1 MDGNWQLYRSTR
13 VRERKI
19 EIKYVLGDLALRV
32 RCFLCCSK
40 QKYVACAKRVKINN
54 RHAKDKSMLGK
65 QCKQSH
71 EKKVLNLHPSQG

>member
-1 MDGNWQLYRSTR
+1 MGDKSHTKMDGNWQLYRSTR

-40 QKYVACAKRVKINN
+40 QKYVACGKRVKINN

-65 QCKQSH
+65 QCKQSQ
-71 EKKVLNLHPSQG
+71 EKKF

>member
-32 RCFLCCSK
+32 RCFFCV
-40 QKYVACAKRVKINN
+40 VAN
-54 RHAKDKSMLGK
+54 R
-65 QCKQSH
+65 
-71 EKKVLNLHPSQG
+71 NTLHVERELK